1 MEPERSGE
9 TKKAEIS
16 KSSAKAA
23 AYRLIVLMGTVSL
36 FGDITYE
43 GARSITGPYM
53 AVLGAGA
60 AVVGV
65 VSGLGD
71 FLGYALRLVSGYIAD
86 RTRAYWALTF
96 TGYALMLAIPALAF
110 TGNWKVAAL
119 LIVLER
125 VGKAVRTPARDTI
138 LSHAAK
144 EVGRGWGFGLHEFMD
159 QVGAVMG
166 PVIFTT
172 VFIFK
177 GSYGEGFKILL
188 IPAVLSILMLT
199 RAAMKMPNPR
209 DLEVSEKYKR
219 FPGEQEMRA
228 LPRLF
233 WFYALFTFFSV
244 AGMAHFQLIAFH
256 IKASRLA
263 PDALIPILYIIDMAV
278 AGGVALIM
286 GRLYDKTGLRFLL
299 AAPLLCL
306 PVAWLSFTGGYAM
319 AILGVAFL
327 GVVVGAH
334 ETVMRAAIAD
344 LTPVPKRGFA
354 YGVFN
359 LIYGLAYLVGG
370 VTMGFLYDKV
380 SVTGLVMFSVLMEI
394 AAICA
399 FLLTGF
405 YRMKT
410 HR

>member
-1 MEPERSGE
+1 MGPERP
-9 TKKAEIS
+9 KNP
-16 KSSAKAA
+16 AKAA

-43 GARSITGPYM
+43 GARSITGPYL

-96 TGYALMLAIPALAF
+96 AGYSLMLAIPALAL
-110 TGNWKVAAL
+110 TGNWKIAAG

-125 VGKAVRTPARDTI
+125 IGKAIRTPARDTI
-138 LSHAAK
+138 LSHASK

-159 QVGAVMG
+159 QIGAVMG

-172 VFIFK
+172 VLLFK
-177 GSYGEGFKILL
+177 GNYGEGFKILL
-188 IPAVLSILMLT
+188 IPAVLSILMLA
-199 RAAMKMPNPR
+199 RAARKMPNPQN
-209 DLEVSEKYKR
+209 LEVSEKYR
-219 FPGEQEMRA
+219 QFPGEQEMKA

-263 PDALIPILYIIDMAV
+263 ADALIPVLYIVDMAV

-286 GRLYDKTGLRFLL
+286 GRLYDKAGLRFLL

-306 PVAWLSFTGGYAM
+306 PVAWLSFTGGFAL
-319 AILGVAFL
+319 ALLGVAFL
-327 GVVVGAH
+327 GVVLGAH
-334 ETVMRAAIAD
+334 ETIMRAAIAD

-354 YGVFN
+354 YGIFN
-359 LIYGLAYLVGG
+359 MVYGLAYLVGG

-380 SVTGLVMFSVLMEI
+380 PVTGLVVFSVLMEI
-394 AAICA
+394 TAIFI

-405 YRMKT
+405 SRMKAQ
-410 HR
+410 H

>member
-1 MEPERSGE
+1 MGPEKS
-9 TKKAEIS
+9 KKS
-16 KSSAKAA
+16 KKPANSVKAA

-43 GARSITGPYM
+43 GARSITGPYL

-71 FLGYALRLVSGYIAD
+71 FLGYALRLVSGYVAD
-86 RTRAYWALTF
+86 RTRAYWPLTF
-96 TGYALMLAIPALAF
+96 AGYGLMLAIPALAL

-125 VGKAVRTPARDTI
+125 IGKAIRTPARDTI

-159 QVGAVMG
+159 QTGAVMG
-166 PVIFTT
+166 PVIFTA
-172 VFIFK
+172 VLLFK
-177 GSYGEGFKILL
+177 GNYGEGFKILL
-188 IPAVLSILMLT
+188 VPAVLSILLLA
-199 RAAMKMPNPR
+199 RAARKMPNPQN
-209 DLEVSEKYKR
+209 LEVSEKYKQ
-219 FPGEQEMRA
+219 FPREQEMRA

-244 AGMAHFQLIAFH
+244 AGMAHFQLIAFR

-263 PDALIPILYIIDMAV
+263 PDALIPVLYVIDMAV

-299 AAPLLCL
+299 IAPVLCL
-306 PVAWLSFTGGYAM
+306 PVAWLSFTGGYTM
-319 AILGVAFL
+319 ALLGVAFL
-327 GVVVGAH
+327 GIVLGTH

-344 LTPVPKRGFA
+344 LTPVSKRGFA

-370 VTMGFLYDKV
+370 VSMGFLYDKV
-380 SVTGLVMFSVLMEI
+380 STMGLVAFSVLMEI
-394 AAICA
+394 SAISI

-405 YRMKT
+405 SRIKIQ
-410 HR
+410 H

>member
-1 MEPERSGE
+1 
-9 TKKAEIS
+9 
-16 KSSAKAA
+16 
-23 AYRLIVLMGTVSL
+23 MGTVSL

-43 GARSITGPYM
+43 GARSITGPYL

-71 FLGYALRLVSGYIAD
+71 FLGYALRLASGYIAD
-86 RTRAYWALTF
+86 RTRAYWVLTF
-96 TGYALMLAIPALAF
+96 TGYGFMLAIPALAF
-110 TGNWKVAAL
+110 TGNWKMAAL

-125 VGKAVRTPARDTI
+125 VGKGIRTPARDTI

-144 EVGRGWGFGLHEFMD
+144 EVGRGWGFGLHELMD

-166 PVIFTT
+166 PVIFTV
-172 VFIFK
+172 VFLFK
-177 GSYGEGFKILL
+177 GNYGEGFKILL
-188 IPAVLSILMLT
+188 IPAVLSLLMLA
-199 RAAMKMPNPR
+199 RAAAKMPNPR
-209 DLEVSEKYKR
+209 DLEVSEKYKGL
-219 FPGEQEMRA
+219 PGEQEMRA

-244 AGMAHFQLIAFH
+244 AGMVHFQLIAFH
-256 IKASRLA
+256 VKAGGLA
-263 PDALIPILYIIDMAV
+263 PDALIPVLYIIDMAV

-286 GRLYDKTGLRFLL
+286 GGLYDKTGLKFLL
-299 AAPLLCL
+299 IAPLVCL

-319 AILGVAFL
+319 AVLGVAFL
-327 GVVVGAH
+327 GVVVGAQ

-344 LTPVPKRGFA
+344 LTPVAKRGFA
-354 YGVFN
+354 YGIFN
-359 LIYGLAYLVGG
+359 LIYGFAYLVGG

-380 SVTGLVMFSVLMEI
+380 SITGLMAFSVLMEVI
-394 AAICA
+394 AICT

-405 YRMKT
+405 YRLKA